1 MAQTGMGR
9 LVGQMAVIIGLL
21 GGICA
26 WNLHCADERVAA
38 MLEAGGVE
46 LPVIMYHSI
55 LKDEARAGQYVLSPA
70 ALAAD
75 LDYLQHNGY
84 ETVTVSELV
93 DYVDGV
99 GDLPEKPVLITF
111 DDGFYNN
118 YLYAYPLLAERDMQA
133 VVSVIGEQTAL
144 YTENG
149 QENAY
154 WSYLSAGR
162 LVEMQE
168 SGVFEI
174 GNHSYDLH
182 DHAARRGC
190 LKKHGENPA
199 QYREMLDTDTR
210 QAQTYLAEVGVTPP
224 LCYAYPYGAYS
235 QETEDFLKEAG
246 FRCTLSCEER
256 QNVISRGD
264 PDSLYLLGR
273 YNRPS
278 GISTTAFFDKALP
291 KEAG

>member
-1 MAQTGMGR
+1 MEHTGMGK
-9 LVGQMAVIIGLL
+9 LVVQMAATIALL

-38 MLEAGGVE
+38 MLEAGSVQ

-55 LKDEARAGQYVLSPA
+55 LKDEARAGPYVLSPS
-70 ALAAD
+70 ALEAD

-93 DYVDGV
+93 DFVDGK
-99 GDLPEKPVLITF
+99 GELPEKPVLITF

-174 GNHSYDLH
+174 GNHSFDLH
-182 DHAARRGC
+182 DDSVRKGC
-190 LKKHGENPA
+190 LKKRGESLS
-199 QYREMLDTDTR
+199 QYRQMLAEDTR
-210 QAQTYLAEVGVTPP
+210 QAQTYLAESGLTPP

-235 QETEDFLKEAG
+235 EETEGILKELG

-256 QNVISRGD
+256 QNIISPGD
-264 PDSLYLLGR
+264 PDCLYLLGR

-278 GISTTAFFDKALP
+278 GMSTTTFFDKALP
-291 KEAG
+291 EEGS

>member
-1 MAQTGMGR
+1 MEHTGMGK
-9 LVGQMAVIIGLL
+9 LVVQMAATIALL

-38 MLEAGGVE
+38 MLEAGSVQ

-55 LKDEARAGQYVLSPA
+55 LKDEAHAGPYVLSPS
-70 ALAAD
+70 ALEAD

-93 DYVDGV
+93 DFVDGK
-99 GDLPEKPVLITF
+99 GELPEKPVLITF

-174 GNHSYDLH
+174 GNHSFDLH
-182 DHAARRGC
+182 DDSVRKGC
-190 LKKHGENPA
+190 LKKRGESLS
-199 QYREMLDTDTR
+199 QYRQMLAEDTR
-210 QAQTYLAEVGVTPP
+210 QAQTYLAESGLTPP

-235 QETEDFLKEAG
+235 EETEGILKELG

-256 QNVISRGD
+256 QNIISPGD
-264 PDSLYLLGR
+264 PDCLYLLGR

-278 GISTTAFFDKALP
+278 GMSTTTFFDKALP
-291 KEAG
+291 EEGS